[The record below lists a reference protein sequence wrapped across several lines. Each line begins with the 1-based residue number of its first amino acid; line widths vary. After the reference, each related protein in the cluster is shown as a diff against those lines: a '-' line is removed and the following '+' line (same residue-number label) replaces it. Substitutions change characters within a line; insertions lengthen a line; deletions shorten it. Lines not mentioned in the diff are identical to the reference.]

1 MGAKGRPNYPWAR
14 IVAELRARPGQWRLF
29 PELAG
34 APDALVERVRRR
46 MVRPLRLD
54 DGKIYARRG
63 VSAHARGRLITD
75 VWLRYLPNER
85 ENDER
90 DEEEEHRD

>member
-1 MGAKGRPNYPWAR
+1 MGARGRPNYPWAR
-14 IVAELRARPGQWRLF
+14 IADELRARPGQWRLF
-29 PELAG
+29 PELAA
-34 APDALVERVRRR
+34 APDSVVDRVRRR
-46 MVRPLRLD
+46 TVRQLRLE

-63 VSAHARGRLITD
+63 VTARARGRLITD

-90 DEEEEHRD
+90 QEEDD